1 MRIEIRENYRVEV
14 TPDFWCHGNPEAHA
28 KDACKKIAASISRH
42 VDGVLDV
49 GVRWD
54 DRTVCSHCGRD
65 WEEYEDGCPCCC
77 DEAQDEWAKARGEA
91 L

>member
-14 TPDFWCHGNPEAHA
+14 TPDLWGYNKTEDQA
-28 KDACKKIAASISRH
+28 KAVCGEIAVSIRRH
-42 VDGVLDV
+42 VDNVDSV
-49 GVRWD
+49 AVNWD
-54 DRTVCSHCGRD
+54 TRTVCSHCGRD